1 MRFYFNFFP
10 TSDEKEKGAVGDDIT
25 IAAAEVAARAVPV
38 YFDFFPTSD
47 EKEKAAVGDDI
58 TIAAPEVA
66 AEAVP
71 VESVS
76 TELCLSLHAPRPSP
90 TKLIDSLGSLLPEDE
105 GGNLTL
111 GLSQPGSC
119 TSAPTTWKRKT
130 SSSCSEAT
138 PESKRSRTKASP
150 RRESRDE
157 KVHQS
162 PSPRAGLEEGG
173 GDGLWVK
180 KMLSASDV
188 NSSSRLLLPKTEIMD
203 RYVLPSLDEEKKRSC
218 HSGMGLRVKVTDMD
232 RNEKYE
238 LTLLRW
244 KSKSYVLTNNWS
256 GNFVRRRLLK
266 EGDSIELSWNTQN
279 LEFLFRK
286 STNTDDK
293 VPPST

>member
-1 MRFYFNFFP
+1 M
-10 TSDEKEKGAVGDDIT
+10 EKGAVGDDIT
-25 IAAAEVAARAVPV
+25 IAAA
-38 YFDFFPTSD
+38 
-47 EKEKAAVGDDI
+47 G
-58 TIAAPEVA
+58 VA

-90 TKLIDSLGSLLPEDE
+90 TKPIDRLASLLPDDED
-105 GGNLTL
+105 GTLTL
-111 GLSQPGSC
+111 GLSLPGSG

-138 PESKRSRTKASP
+138 SESKRSRTKAST
-150 RRESRDE
+150 RREGGDG

-162 PSPRAGLEEGG
+162 SSPRTSLGEGG
-173 GDGLWVK
+173 GDELWVK

-188 NSSSRLLLPKTEIMD
+188 NSSSRLLLPKAEIMD
-203 RYVLPSLDEEKKRSC
+203 SYVLPSLDEEKKRAC

-256 GNFVRRRLLK
+256 ENFVRRRLLK
-266 EGDSIELSWNTQN
+266 EGDSIELSWNAQN

-286 STNTDDK
+286 SINTDDN